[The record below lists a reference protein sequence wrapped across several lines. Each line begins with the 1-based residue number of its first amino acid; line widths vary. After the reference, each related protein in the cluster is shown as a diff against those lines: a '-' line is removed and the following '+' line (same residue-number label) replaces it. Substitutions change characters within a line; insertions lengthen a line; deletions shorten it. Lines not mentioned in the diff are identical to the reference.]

1 MALTTKQKSY
11 IQKNAASKSARRI
24 AADLKAD
31 EAEVSAYLTQL
42 KEKEAT
48 SAPSEPAGSRRLL
61 FYTVMLAIPVLFFV
75 LLEAGLRMGNYRGDL
90 SLFVYPQSLEGRYA
104 VPNPN
109 FTGRYFFQTSTLPS
123 PSDDVF
129 LTQKPENGFRVF
141 VMGGSTANGY
151 PYGFNGSFGRSFR
164 DMLQDMAPDRHVEVV
179 NVATSAINSYSIFDQ
194 IPEILR
200 YEPDAILIYAGHNEY
215 YGALGVASAETFGAF
230 PGFVRAYLRLQR
242 YRTFM
247 LLRDGIV
254 RLSGVF
260 ASGSAATGSGTLMQR
275 MVGEQLIP
283 LDSQLYELGRLQ
295 FESNLN
301 AIMRRF
307 ERADVPVFIGTLTSN
322 LKDHHP
328 FLSVES
334 ENHPPADAVF
344 AQALQAYEAGD
355 FGLAFERFVYA
366 KELDALRFRA
376 PESFNTLIRAT
387 ADRFPNVF
395 AVPVHEAFKRES
407 EHRLIGFNLMTE
419 HLHPNI
425 PGFHLMARTFM
436 ESFKEAGLPFV
447 SLQTDRLQS
456 WQHYIQRMELTEFD
470 HRVGEHRVKLLMNAW
485 PFVEQRDPRGYPRN
499 YRFTSEADSMAFLV
513 VNEGRRWDQS
523 KVELAGLYEN
533 QGRFELALAEYRGLM
548 RAQPFNDSPFIFAAR
563 IWLGLNN
570 FEEARPLLERAYQI
584 EASAFTTRM
593 LGAIEV
599 DAGNLDRGIALL
611 EESLAIEPDDMQA
624 LFNLSGAYGLK
635 RDFQKADDILRRL
648 ERINPNF
655 PGAAAWRQQLNRH
668 LSRN

>member
-1 MALTTKQKSY
+1 MPLTTKQKSY
-11 IQKNAASKSARRI
+11 IQKNAGSKSAGRL

-31 EAEVSAYLTQL
+31 EKEVAAYLAQL
-42 KEKEAT
+42 KEKEG
-48 SAPSEPAGSRRLL
+48 APTAEPAGSRRIL
-61 FYTVMLAIPVLFFV
+61 FYSLMLAIPVLFFV

-109 FTGRYFFQTSTLPS
+109 FTGRYFFRTATLPS

-151 PYGFNGSFGRSFR
+151 PFGFNGSFSRSFR
-164 DMLQDMAPDRHVEVV
+164 DMLQDMAPDRHVEVI
-179 NVATSAINSYSIFDQ
+179 NVATSAINTYALFDQ
-194 IPEILR
+194 IPEILA

-230 PGFVRAYLRLQR
+230 PGFVRVYLRLQR
-242 YRTFM
+242 FRTFM
-247 LLRDGIV
+247 LLRDGII
-254 RLSGVF
+254 RLGGIF
-260 ASGSAATGSGTLMQR
+260 ASGADTQGSGTLMQR

-301 AIMRRF
+301 AIARRF
-307 ERADVPVFIGTLTSN
+307 GRADVPVFIGTLTSN

-328 FLSVES
+328 FLSVET
-334 ENHPPADAVF
+334 EQHPRADVVF
-344 AQALQAYEAGD
+344 AEAQRAYEAGD
-355 FGLAFERFVYA
+355 FELAFERFLKA

-376 PESFNTLIRAT
+376 PESFNDVINAT
-387 ADRFPNVF
+387 ADRFPHVRV
-395 AVPVHEAFKRES
+395 VPVHEAFMRES

-425 PGFHLMARTFM
+425 PGFHLMARTFL
-436 ESFKEAGLPFV
+436 ESFKEAGLP
-447 SLQTDRLQS
+447 SIQLQTDRLQS
-456 WQHYIQRMELTEFD
+456 WEHYVNRMELTAFD
-470 HRVGEHRVKLLMNAW
+470 VRVGEHRVKLLMNAW
-485 PFVEQRDPRGYPRN
+485 PFVEQRDPMGYPRN
-499 YRFTSEADSMAFLV
+499 YRFTSEADSMAFMV

-523 KVELAGLYEN
+523 KVELAGFYED
-533 QGRFELALAEYRGLM
+533 QGRFGEALAEYRGLM

-570 FEEARPLLERAYQI
+570 FEEARPLLEQAYRI

-599 DAGNLDRGIALL
+599 DAGNLDRGITLL
-611 EESLAIEPDDMQA
+611 EASLALEPNDAQT
-624 LFNLSGAYGLK
+624 LFNLSGAHGLK
-635 RDFQKADDILRRL
+635 RDFQKADEILRRL
-648 ERINPNF
+648 EQINPNF
-655 PGAAAWRQQLNRH
+655 PGAQAWRRQLNQH

>member
-1 MALTTKQKSY
+1 MALTTKQKRY
-11 IQKNAASKSARRI
+11 IQKHAGTKPAGRI
-24 AADLKAD
+24 AADLKMD
-31 EAEVSAYLTQL
+31 ESEVRTYLAQL
-42 KEKEAT
+42 NEKEGVA
-48 SAPSEPAGSRRLL
+48 SSGPAGSRKIL
-61 FYTVMLAIPVLFFV
+61 FYSIMLAIPLLFFV

-109 FTGRYFFQTSTLPS
+109 FTGRYFFRTATLPS
-123 PSDDVF
+123 PADDVF

-141 VMGGSTANGY
+141 VLGGSTANGY
-151 PYGFNGSFGRSFR
+151 PYGFNGSFSRSFR

-179 NVATSAINSYSIFDQ
+179 NVATSAINSYSIYDQ
-194 IPEILR
+194 IPELLN
-200 YEPDAILIYAGHNEY
+200 YKPDAILIYAGHNEY
-215 YGALGVASAETFGAF
+215 YGALGVASSETFGAF

-242 YRTFM
+242 FRTFM

-260 ASGSAATGSGTLMQR
+260 ASGSGAAGSGTLMQR

-283 LDSQLYELGRLQ
+283 LDSELYELGRLQ

-301 AIMRRF
+301 AIMRRL
-307 ERADVPVFIGTLTSN
+307 ERANVPVFIGTLTSN

-328 FLSVES
+328 FLSVETDA
-334 ENHPPADAVF
+334 HPRADVVF
-344 AQALQAYEAGD
+344 AEAQQAYEAGD
-355 FGLAFERFVYA
+355 FERAFERFLKA

-376 PESFNTLIRAT
+376 PESFNEIIRTT
-387 ADRFPNVF
+387 AARFAN
-395 AVPVHEAFKRES
+395 AHTIPVHEAFKRES
-407 EHRLIGFNLMTE
+407 AHQLIGFNLMTE

-436 ESFKEAGLPFV
+436 EGFKAAGLP
-447 SLQTDRLQS
+447 SIDLQTDRLQS
-456 WQHYIQRMELTEFD
+456 WEQYVQRMELTEFD

-499 YRFTSEADSMAFLV
+499 YRFTSEADSVAFMV
-513 VNEGRRWDQS
+513 VNEGQRWDQS
-523 KVELAGLYEN
+523 KVELAGIYEQ
-533 QGRFELALAEYRGLM
+533 QGRFSEALAEYRGLM

-563 IWLGLNN
+563 VWLGLDN
-570 FEEARPLLERAYQI
+570 FEEARPLLEHALEI

-599 DAGNLDRGIALL
+599 DAGNLERGISLL
-611 EESLAIEPDDMQA
+611 TKSLALEPNDPQT
-624 LFNLSGAYGLK
+624 LFNLSGAHGLK
-635 RDFQKADDILRRL
+635 RDFQKADEMLRRL
-648 ERINPNF
+648 EQINPNF
-655 PGAAAWRQQLNRH
+655 PGAQAWRRQLNQH